1 MASSDSFNTVNS
13 RSAEEPTIRISQDRE
28 GDVIELNAHEWTAD
42 ALSLALPGVLAQTA
56 EGVSLWLDNPAEDTD
71 ETLGRLEM
79 EPQRDLFRMERSIPL
94 EQKTDIPTRPFQPT
108 QDEEEWCQVN
118 NRAFSW
124 HREQSGWT
132 PDLLIEHQA
141 ESWFDAEG
149 FLIHEREGR
158 IAAFCWTKI
167 HDSEQPPVG
176 EVYVI
181 AVDPDFHGLGLGRAL
196 TLAGYQHLE
205 AKGITRAMLY
215 VDADNTPAVHLYR
228 DIGLEVIT
236 VRRLYQ
242 RPTKMG

>member
-1 MASSDSFNTVNS
+1 MNS
-13 RSAEEPTIRISQDRE
+13 PGAPEPTIRITQDRE
-28 GDVIELNAHEWTAD
+28 GDVIELDANEWTSD
-42 ALSLALPGVLAQTA
+42 ALSMALRDVLTGTEDA
-56 EGVSLWLDNPAEDTD
+56 VSLWLDNPADDTD
-71 ETLGRLEM
+71 ETFARLGM

-94 EQKTDIPTRPFQPT
+94 EQRTDIDTRAFRPN
-108 QDEEEWCQVN
+108 QDEEEWCMVN

-132 PDLLIEHQA
+132 PSLLAEHQA
-141 ESWFDAEG
+141 EPWFDPEG

-158 IAAFCWTKI
+158 IAAFCWTKV
-167 HDSEQPPVG
+167 HDLEQPPVG
-176 EVYVI
+176 EVFVI

-205 AKGITRAMLY
+205 ARGITRAMLY

-228 DIGLEVIT
+228 DIGLKVAT

-242 RPTKMG
+242 RQTKPR